1 MMKTMSSLICVRDC
15 EVNNLVHIKFS
26 WCDIFLS
33 SIIPFSYQVAENRCW
48 SCGVT
53 CQSNQDLQNH
63 LHETVNVEDIKPHW
77 EDDRYLK
84 PFMKDDSLLYSFG
97 EDEEDYTASVDKEE
111 LMRDLENF
119 EENAIDDEN
128 AGDTTVFS
136 ADTCDKN
143 GGRIVSASNDYSP
156 TASSLEKV
164 MVNGVDSR
172 EHAGSAGRKLKD
184 EHLRASFPTL
194 IAKDIKNANK
204 NYFGAYSS
212 FGIHREMI
220 SDKVRSLSLGFW

>member
-1 MMKTMSSLICVRDC
+1 VI
-15 EVNNLVHIKFS
+15 FS
-26 WCDIFLS
+26 YHFLS
-33 SIIPFSYQVAENRCW
+33 SIIPFSYQVAKNRCW

-63 LHETVNVEDIKPHW
+63 LHETVNIQDIKSRW
-77 EDDRYLK
+77 EDERYLK

-97 EDEEDYTASVDKEE
+97 EDEEGEDNCIASVDKEE

-119 EENAIDDEN
+119 EEISIDDEN

-143 GGRIVSASNDYSP
+143 GGIIVSTSNDYSH

-164 MVNGVDSR
+164 VVNGVDSR
-172 EHAGSAGRKLKD
+172 EHADSSGEKLKD
-184 EHLRASFPTL
+184 KPSRASFPTL
-194 IAKDIKNANK
+194 IAKDIKNVNK

-220 SDKVRSLSLGFW
+220 SDKVLSLSLGFW